1 MWIIKS
7 IYALREKRGSGC
19 ARAAFTRK
27 EEEEEE
33 EEEQEEEEKEGEG
46 EGGEEEEQCSLPS
59 GVVEI

>member
-33 EEEQEEEEKEGEG
+33 EEEEQETRNNDRRWE
-46 EGGEEEEQCSLPS
+46 
-59 GVVEI
+59 

>member
-1 MWIIKS
+1 VWIIKS

-33 EEEQEEEEKEGEG
+33 EHETRNNDRRRE
-46 EGGEEEEQCSLPS
+46 
-59 GVVEI
+59 

>member
-1 MWIIKS
+1 VWIIKS

-33 EEEQEEEEKEGEG
+33 EHETRNNDRRGE
-46 EGGEEEEQCSLPS
+46 
-59 GVVEI
+59 

>member
-1 MWIIKS
+1 VWIIKS

-33 EEEQEEEEKEGEG
+33 EHETRNNDRRGSEN
-46 EGGEEEEQCSLPS
+46 
-59 GVVEI
+59 

>member
-1 MWIIKS
+1 VWIIKS

-33 EEEQEEEEKEGEG
+33 EHETRNNGRRGE
-46 EGGEEEEQCSLPS
+46 
-59 GVVEI
+59 

>member
-33 EEEQEEEEKEGEG
+33 EEEDETRNNDRRGE
-46 EGGEEEEQCSLPS
+46 
-59 GVVEI
+59 

>member
-1 MWIIKS
+1 MRAKEFARFTRAWIILKS

-33 EEEQEEEEKEGEG
+33 EEEQETRNNDRRWE
-46 EGGEEEEQCSLPS
+46 
-59 GVVEI
+59 